1 LNTAPLPERLHRI
14 ALWTARGYMRRLPRN
29 VQREDVEQ
37 AALMGLA
44 DGLGKLAER
53 GQDVFAPESDWYLR
67 CRIRGAII
75 DWLRAEDWLPRR
87 ARSTQAAAR
96 LPIVVIRA
104 EDIGHNFEADLP
116 HSGPSPED
124 EAIARVDR
132 ERILTATRSL
142 PPRLARIVSLHYE
155 RGAKFLDIANDLGVS
170 EPRVS
175 QLHARAIVLLRER
188 LSALENG
195 REHGGPEL
203 SAPQSASDSM
213 EGEATSE
220 PMPSH
225 RTTRTPQSGPR
236 PASPIAQRLRGSR
249 LGAPTATSLH
259 RPSARGERGAES
271 VGAPSADC
279 YRAPRPSP
287 AGPGALD
294 APEDAEPEPE
304 WFVDVDWQRADRG
317 GVTMSAEARELVPVS
332 SVLPEAGFDLIA
344 ELRRYQGFLI
354 DQALLRTGGNKAQA
368 AVLLGLNRTTLVEML
383 KRLRDSEPQAAQP
396 LPMALVPLREQT
408 RRIVMDTLAA
418 SGGNATR
425 AADALGIGR
434 TTMYRYLQRYLHA
447 AALEGAAAFEGAAE
461 PESPESPPEVVEIP
475 AEREPDTLPGAEP
488 APPPPPGETSEPTPA
503 TEPASEPPEPPDEQP
518 IGEPPA
524 PQALKSEP
532 PSGVWSVD
540 RGAIV
545 ALRAQGLDAV
555 VIARK
560 LGCSRWLVEK
570 ALRTPAPLAKCGPR
584 TDDPARAG

>member
-195 REHGGPEL
+195 REHGGHEL
-203 SAPQSASDSM
+203 SAPDGASDSM

-225 RTTRTPQSGPR
+225 RTTRAPQSGPR

-259 RPSARGERGAES
+259 RPSARGERGAEP

-279 YRAPRPSP
+279 YRAARPSP
-287 AGPGALD
+287 AGTGALD
-294 APEDAEPEPE
+294 APEDDEPEPE
-304 WFVDVDWQRADRG
+304 WFVDVDWWRSDRG
-317 GVTMSAEARELVPVS
+317 GVAMSSEARELVPVS
-332 SVLPEAGFDLIA
+332 SVLPEQGLDLMS
-344 ELRRYQGFLI
+344 EVRRYQTFLI
-354 DQALLRTGGNKAQA
+354 EQALIRTGHNKAQA
-368 AVLLGLNRTTLVEML
+368 SALLGLNRTTLVEMM
-383 KRLRDSEPQAAQP
+383 KRLEVPERVPEPAPVVSTQ
-396 LPMALVPLREQT
+396 PLREQV
-408 RRIVMDTLAA
+408 RQIILATIEQC
-418 SGGNATR
+418 GGNKTR
-425 AADALGIGR
+425 AARALGIGHV
-434 TTMYRYLQRYLHA
+434 TVYRYLYGDSRMKCVQA
-447 AALEGAAAFEGAAE
+447 APDTDPPETLPGTEPGTAPPMPPPSEPAEPAE
-461 PESPESPPEVVEIP
+461 PEPTQPSEPES
-475 AEREPDTLPGAEP
+475 EP
-488 APPPPPGETSEPTPA
+488 AG
-503 TEPASEPPEPPDEQP
+503 PPDEQP

-524 PQALKSEP
+524 PQAAALKSEP
-532 PSGVWSVD
+532 PTGVHCTRIRRSDV
-540 RGAIV
+540 A
-545 ALRAQGLDAV
+545 ALRAKGYSDAK
-555 VIARK
+555 IASE
-560 LGCSRWLVEK
+560 LGCNKWLVE
-570 ALRTPAPLAKCGPR
+570 RVRRSPAPLAKCG
-584 TDDPARAG
+584 ARRS